1 MPRRGASPS
10 RAPSRPYAS
19 LPARTPQSAV
29 AHPPAQP
36 RQPGLMGQM
45 AATAGGV
52 AVGHVVGSAIT
63 GAFSGGAG
71 SSPAQSSAPAVPS
84 DQYQSP
90 CQFQVDELI
99 KCAQTQS
106 DISAC
111 SGFSEALKECSR
123 HYGLYQ

>member
-1 MPRRGASPS
+1 MPRRGGSPS
-10 RAPSRPYAS
+10 RLSSRPHAS
-19 LPARTPQSAV
+19 LPARAPQAAV

-52 AVGHVVGSAIT
+52 AVGHVVGNAIT
-63 GAFSGGAG
+63 GAFSGGGG
-71 SSPAQSSAPAVPS
+71 SSPAPSSATAAPS

-99 KCAQTQS
+99 KCAQTQ
-106 DISAC
+106 
-111 SGFSEALKECSR
+111 
-123 HYGLYQ
+123 